1 MSVWCLKLATIQGF
15 SVDKHL
21 CGLDGCRC
29 YLVQGLTDVTAL
41 CSRDRV
47 AQMELWQLL
56 PVQATVQ
63 AARVKTK
70 EGGKGKLQTVAK
82 EGNSEALFPRY

>member
-15 SVDKHL
+15 SLGLGKHL
-21 CGLDGCRC
+21 CGLDECRC
-29 YLVQGLTDVTAL
+29 CLVQGLTDVTAL

-56 PVQATVQ
+56 PVQATGQ
-63 AARVKTK
+63 AARVKNK
-70 EGGKGKLQTVAK
+70 GGGQASDCGKRGEQ
-82 EGNSEALFPRY
+82 